1 VPSLR
6 LDLAFLLLTLAANFA
21 ASWIAAYPNGATF
34 TMQSRQA
41 ERDAAAPKYQKREVV
56 LRGEEERGV
65 GGGQGVVVCGDVTA
79 RARGILRC
87 ADSAWSDVAFPKRQ
101 AEEQPLRSGTVEEW
115 AR

>member
-1 VPSLR
+1 VVIFRQSSRRSTRASLR

-41 ERDAAAPKYQKREVV
+41 ERDAAAPKYQKREFV

-65 GGGQGVVVCGDVTA
+65 GGGLV
-79 RARGILRC
+79 
-87 ADSAWSDVAFPKRQ
+87 KR
-101 AEEQPLRSGTVEEW
+101 EG
-115 AR
+115 